1 MLGGQVFY
9 LEKPQG
15 MSHGT
20 YINTFSNG
28 ILKTILHALPNW

>member
-9 LEKPQG
+9 LDIPQG
-15 MSHGT
+15 MLHGT
-20 YINTFSNG
+20 YIYTFLNG